1 VAGYEG
7 DPCAWSGGFAD
18 PDLTDPT
25 VWQPA
30 SSNEVAIL
38 PDASGYGDALGLAS
52 FAPSVTCK
60 AGKLGQ
66 VVQMPSYD
74 LADPFVVEITYRASE
89 VNGVDVYYGRAVKT
103 LPVTR
108 GKWESKRFCLG
119 EAAYGG
125 PVTFEVVASERFLDC
140 FSAPMGS
147 IDVDRIEILVAEEG
161 ECPAPNSVLNGS
173 ANLQEG
179 GWSFETIAGNAVVPT
194 QGLEP
199 GVGRDGSSGA
209 RLYKEANSDRR
220 SAMWTQVS
228 VPLPSSVPS
237 PALRFW
243 WKARGWAFSAQLGL
257 YPGVQLLLYPLDTL
271 TPSESPEVH
280 TYCLPPWSHGSV
292 AELSFIFGY
301 GLAADEAELVI
312 DDVELIS
319 DPRCGDSTEMLDPS
333 FDASP
338 NRWPGVILLGAS
350 TSAIELLKDPE
361 RAHSP
366 GSGVLRISYPN
377 DAVYLEANNWVWVPR
392 SEGNRGPQLV
402 FYSNVPAEPEVSV
415 QSFVGRSSFD
425 QPINEL
431 VPGGGWQP
439 NVHCLP
445 PQWAG
450 RWFRFRV
457 RVGTA
462 SAVPE
467 EMPVDFN
474 TPKEVLI
481 DDLELRLDE
490 SCPVDTPQ

>member
-1 VAGYEG
+1 MIGYEG
-7 DPCAWSGGFAD
+7 DPCTWSGGFAD
-18 PDLTDPT
+18 PDLTDPDAWPET
-25 VWQPA
+25 
-30 SSNEVAIL
+30 SNEVAIL
-38 PDASGYGDALGLAS
+38 PGARGFGPALGLAS
-52 FAPSVTCK
+52 FAPSVTCN
-60 AGKLGQ
+60 AGALGQ
-66 VVQMPSYD
+66 VVQMPPYD
-74 LADPFVVEITYRASE
+74 LADPFVVEITYRARD

-103 LPVTR
+103 LPVTQ
-108 GKWESKRFCLG
+108 GNWETERFCLG

-125 PVTFEVVASERFLDC
+125 PVTFQVLASERFLDC
-140 FSAPMGS
+140 FSSPKGS
-147 IDVDRIEILVAEEG
+147 IDVDRIEILVAHEG

-173 ANLQEG
+173 ANLDEG
-179 GWSFETIAGNAVVPT
+179 GWSFETVVGNAVVPT
-194 QGLEP
+194 EGLEP
-199 GVGRDGSSGA
+199 LVGRDGTSGA
-209 RLYKEANSDRR
+209 RIYKEPNSERR

-228 VPLPSSVPS
+228 VPLPSLVPS

-243 WKARGWAFSAQLGL
+243 WKARGWSFFAQLGL
-257 YPGVQLLLYPLDTL
+257 YPGVQLFLYPLDTL
-271 TPSESPEVH
+271 TPSETSRVH

-292 AELSFIFGY
+292 AELSFIFGS
-301 GLAADEAELVI
+301 GLPADEGELVV

-319 DPRCGDSTEMLDPS
+319 DPRCGDSTDMLDPS

-350 TSAIELLKDPE
+350 VSAIELLQDPE

-377 DAVYLEANNWVWVPR
+377 DAVFIEANNWVWVPR
-392 SEGNRGPQLV
+392 SEGARGPQLV
-402 FYSNVPAEPEVSV
+402 FYSNVPAEPGVAV
-415 QSFVGRSSFD
+415 QSFVGRSSVD
-425 QPINEL
+425 QPVNEL
-431 VPGGGWQP
+431 LNGGGWQP

-445 PQWAG
+445 PQWAE

-467 EMPVDFN
+467 ETPVDFD